1 MASRVLLID
10 NYDSFT
16 YNLVY
21 MLQNLGHSPMILPND
36 CKLKDLQKYDFS
48 HLIISPGPSH
58 PREAGVCLEAIRYFA
73 PSKKILGVCLGHQC
87 IAEAFG
93 GVVSA
98 LKSPTHGKFSSLSFV
113 PNPLFDGVKQ
123 GIHIALYHSLYV
135 SSLGKCEALG
145 YSAEG
150 VLMVLKA
157 MGYDTY
163 GVQFHPES
171 ILQQQGE
178 RIVMNFLAM

>member
-1 MASRVLLID
+1 MSKILMID

-21 MLQNLGHSPMILPND
+21 LLQNLGHTPVVLPND
-36 CKLKDLQKYDFS
+36 CTLDELKKREFS

-58 PREAGVCLEAIRYFA
+58 PRDSGVCLQAIKHFA
-73 PSKKILGVCLGHQC
+73 PDKKILGVCLGHQC

-93 GVVSA
+93 GVVSP
-98 LKSPTHGKFSSLSFV
+98 LHSPMHGKVSLLRFV
-113 PNPLFDGVKQ
+113 PNLLFEGVDQ
-123 GIHIALYHSLYV
+123 NIHIALYHSLYV
-135 SSLGKCEALG
+135 SDLGECEALG

-150 VLMVLKA
+150 VLMALKA
-157 MGYDTY
+157 YKYDTY

-178 RIVMNFLAM
+178 RIVKNFLAM